1 MIPNRPA
8 PRLHNEGR
16 WSKDF
21 VDFVGKCL
29 EKDPKHRP
37 SADMLLT
44 HPFVSEVVKQLQSKT
59 ANFQLMKDMIA
70 RLRKYQKQGKQQ
82 SEPQPANSRASN
94 RSAISTPLVPQRPV
108 SPLKKIASPP
118 FAQTV
123 LADESDSTGTMVI
136 KTESSIRP
144 ISPQA
149 SQNAEGGRLSMSSV
163 RGNISVPNLA
173 NTRLGASMPILPGSR
188 NHSTVSQNELLEKIT
203 LEVFPMLST
212 PLNRYSPDYEKRQQ
226 KVKDITNQFK
236 DDLRLLISGYEREI
250 KGIYG
255 ETNVYAW
262 CCLFQQTEVLF
273 IFRSDLEKMHNH
285 IQVIHLFLFGID
297 RLD

>member
-1 MIPNRPA
+1 M
-8 PRLHNEGR
+8 
-16 WSKDF
+16 
-21 VDFVGKCL
+21 
-29 EKDPKHRP
+29 
-37 SADMLLT
+37 
-44 HPFVSEVVKQLQSKT
+44 SEVVKQLQSKT
-59 ANFQLMKDMIA
+59 TNFQLMKDMIA

-136 KTESSIRP
+136 KWGRGVQLTSRTESSIRP

-188 NHSTVSQNELLEKIT
+188 SGCEGRGLLCR
-203 LEVFPMLST
+203 
-212 PLNRYSPDYEKRQQ
+212 PLYSVAK
-226 KVKDITNQFK
+226 
-236 DDLRLLISGYEREI
+236 
-250 KGIYG
+250 
-255 ETNVYAW
+255 
-262 CCLFQQTEVLF
+262 
-273 IFRSDLEKMHNH
+273 
-285 IQVIHLFLFGID
+285 
-297 RLD
+297 